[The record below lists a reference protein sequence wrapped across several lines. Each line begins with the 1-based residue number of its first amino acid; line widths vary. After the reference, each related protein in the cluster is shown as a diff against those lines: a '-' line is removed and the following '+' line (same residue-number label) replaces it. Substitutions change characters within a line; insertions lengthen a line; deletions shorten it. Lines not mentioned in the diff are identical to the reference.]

1 MRDELYKQI
10 DEAVKDELKAANQ
23 VFPANNSRHE
33 SYAVLLEEFEELKNE
48 VDQLD
53 CWISTIWGRV
63 KDNVPYDYLM
73 HVLFE
78 AGITSRKL
86 IAEAVQT
93 SAMIEKFI
101 KYMNNEEEQRKLADQ
116 EQEEIE

>member
-10 DEAVKDELKAANQ
+10 DEAVKDELKAAEQ
-23 VFPANNSRHE
+23 VFSANNSRHE

-48 VDQLD
+48 VEQLNY
-53 CWISTIWGRV
+53 WISLVWSRT
-63 KDNVPYDYLM
+63 KDNAPYENMIHALTA
-73 HVLFE
+73 

-101 KYMNNEEEQRKLADQ
+101 KYIYNEEERRSLADQ
-116 EQEEIE
+116 EQEENE

>member
-48 VDQLD
+48 VEQLD
-53 CWISTIWGRV
+53 YWISLIWGRT
-63 KDNVPYDYLM
+63 KDNAPYDYM
-73 HVLFE
+73 IHALFD

-93 SAMIEKFI
+93 SAMIDKFI

-116 EQEEIE
+116 EQEENK

>member
-10 DEAVKDELKAANQ
+10 DEAVKGELKAAEQ
-23 VFPANNSRHE
+23 VFSANNSRHE

-48 VDQLD
+48 VEQLEQ
-53 CWISTIWGRV
+53 WISIIWRRT
-63 KDNVPYDYLM
+63 KDNAPYDYM
-73 HVLFE
+73 IDALFD

-116 EQEEIE
+116 EQEENE

>member
-10 DEAVKDELKAANQ
+10 DEAVKDELKAAEQ

-48 VDQLD
+48 VEKLD
-53 CWISTIWGRV
+53 YWISLIWEGV
-63 KDNVPYDYLM
+63 KDNAPYGHM
-73 HVLFE
+73 INALFE
-78 AGITSRKL
+78 AAITSSKL

-101 KYMNNEEEQRKLADQ
+101 KYINNEAEQRKLVDQ
-116 EQEEIE
+116 EQEENE

>member
-10 DEAVKDELKAANQ
+10 DEAVKDELKAAEQ

-48 VDQLD
+48 VEQLD
-53 CWISTIWGRV
+53 YWISLIWGGT
-63 KDNVPYDYLM
+63 KDNAPYDYM
-73 HVLFE
+73 IQALFN
-78 AGITSRKL
+78 AGITSQKL

-116 EQEEIE
+116 EQEESE